1 MRGIIISESKEVER
15 LLNCES
21 SSDWG
26 IGMGKVVMLI
36 GKYYYS
42 LGLDRQE
49 VYKSINSYLK
59 EPMDKYT
66 PKKWSEMVNN
76 ILATIE
82 KNGWY
87 NLIDID
93 SISMTKAEWN
103 TIVGIGNVK
112 LEKIAFVLLCY
123 IKVYRA
129 RGSKNDKMSNISDLL
144 SESGVAPSNTNKLL
158 LADLKDLGLL
168 QIGTLKHMF
177 VKPLYINEESDKYI
191 NIDNFDKV
199 ITYYDEYK
207 NGIKYREC
215 EVCEKRFKLKSNNSN
230 QKYCNKC
237 GKKINLNNAK
247 QRQNENYFKR
257 KKSF

>member
-59 EPMDKYT
+59 ERMDKYT
-66 PKKWSEMVNN
+66 PKKWSEMINN
-76 ILATIE
+76 ILDTIE

-93 SISMTKAEWN
+93 SISITKAEWN

-123 IKVYRA
+123 IKVYKAQGR
-129 RGSKNDKMSNISDLL
+129 SKDRIEELIYILKEASITSNN
-144 SESGVAPSNTNKLL
+144 ENKLL
-158 LADLKDLGLL
+158 LPDLKDLGLV
-168 QIGTLKHMF
+168 QIGTLRHMYI
-177 VKPLYINEESDKYI
+177 KPLYMNEESDEYFK
-191 NIDNFDKV
+191 IDDFDKV
-199 ITYYDEYK
+199 VSYYDEYK
-207 NGIKYREC
+207 NGVKYGKCKVCNKRIKLGKNGR
-215 EVCEKRFKLKSNNSN
+215 S
-230 QKYCNKC
+230 KYCNVCARKMNIEKT
-237 GKKINLNNAK
+237 KKRRN
-247 QRQNENYFKR
+247 
-257 KKSF
+257 

>member
-26 IGMGKVVMLI
+26 IGMGKVVMLV

-42 LGLDRQE
+42 LGLERQE

-59 EPMDKYT
+59 EKMDKYT
-66 PKKWSEMVNN
+66 PKKWSEMINN
-76 ILATIE
+76 ILDTIE

-93 SISMTKAEWN
+93 NISITKAEWD
-103 TIVGIGNVK
+103 TIIGIGNVK

-123 IKVYRA
+123 IKVYKA
-129 RGSKNDKMSNISDLL
+129 RGSSNDKMNNISDILK
-144 SESGVAPSNTNKLL
+144 ESGLRAVDENKLL
-158 LADLKDLGLL
+158 FADLRDLGLI

-177 VKPLYINEESDKYI
+177 IKPLYINEESNKYI
-191 NIDNFDKV
+191 EIDDFEKV
-199 ITYYDEYK
+199 VSYYDEYK
-207 NGIKYREC
+207 NGSKYGKC
-215 EVCEKRFKLKSNNSN
+215 KVCGKRIKLKSNNSK
-230 QKYCNKC
+230 QKYCKEC
-237 GKKINLNNAK
+237 ARKIKLNNDRTRNK
-247 QRQNENYFKR
+247 
-257 KKSF
+257 

>member
-1 MRGIIISESKEVER
+1 MRGIIISESKEVGR

-59 EPMDKYT
+59 ERMDKYT
-66 PKKWSEMVNN
+66 PKKWSEMINN
-76 ILATIE
+76 ILDTIE

-87 NLIDID
+87 NLIEVD
-93 SISMTKAEWN
+93 SISITKAEWN
-103 TIVGIGNVK
+103 TIIGIGNVK
-112 LEKIAFVLLCY
+112 LEKIAFTLLCY

-129 RGSKNDKMSNISDLL
+129 RGSKNDRMDNLSDLL
-144 SESGVAPSNTNKLL
+144 TESGFRGVREDKLL
-158 LADLKDLGLL
+158 IADLKDLGLI

-177 VKPLYINEESDKYI
+177 VKPLYINEESEEYI
-191 NIDNFDKV
+191 KIDDFEKV
-199 ITYYDEYK
+199 VTYYDEYR
-207 NGIKYREC
+207 NGVKYGRC
-215 EVCEKRFKLKSNNSN
+215 EVCGKRIKISKNNKN
-230 QKYCNKC
+230 KYCNIC
-237 GKKINLNNAK
+237 KKEKEIEKTLRYRAK
-247 QRQNENYFKR
+247 K
-257 KKSF
+257 

>member
-59 EPMDKYT
+59 ERMDKYT
-66 PKKWSEMVNN
+66 PKKWSELVNN
-76 ILATIE
+76 VLDTIE
-82 KNGWY
+82 KNKWY
-87 NLIDID
+87 YLINID
-93 SISMTKAEWN
+93 SISISKAEWD

-123 IKVYRA
+123 IKVYKAQGR
-129 RGSKNDKMSNISDLL
+129 SKDRVENLSDILL
-144 SESGVAPSNTNKLL
+144 EAKLKGKKEDKLL
-158 LADLKDLGLL
+158 FADLKDLGLI
-168 QIGTLKHMF
+168 QIGNLKYMYI
-177 VKPLYINEESDKYI
+177 KPLYINEESEEYI
-191 NIDNFDKV
+191 KIDNFDKV
-199 ITYYDEYK
+199 VTYYDEYK
-207 NGIKYREC
+207 NGVKYGRCKVCGKRIKLGKNGR
-215 EVCEKRFKLKSNNSN
+215 S
-230 QKYCNKC
+230 KYCNVCARKMNIEKT
-237 GKKINLNNAK
+237 KKRRN
-247 QRQNENYFKR
+247 
-257 KKSF
+257 

>member
-49 VYKSINSYLK
+49 VYKSINLYLK
-59 EPMDKYT
+59 ERMDKYT
-66 PKKWSEMVNN
+66 PKKWSEMINN
-76 ILATIE
+76 ILDTIE
-82 KNGWY
+82 KNEWY
-87 NLIDID
+87 NLINVD
-93 SISMTKAEWN
+93 SISITKAEWD
-103 TIVGIGNVK
+103 TIVEIGNVK

-129 RGSKNDKMSNISDLL
+129 RGSKNDKIENLSDLL
-144 SESGVAPSNTNKLL
+144 KESGLQANSENKIL
-158 LADLKDLGLL
+158 LADLKDLELIE
-168 QIGTLKHMF
+168 IGRLNHMY
-177 VKPLYINEESDKYI
+177 VKPLYINEESNRYFEI
-191 NIDNFDKV
+191 NNFNKV
-199 ITYYDEYK
+199 TTYYDEYK
-207 NGIKYREC
+207 NGVKYGEC
-215 EVCEKRFKLKSNNSN
+215 KVCNKRFKLKSNNSN

-237 GKKINLNNAK
+237 GREIKLKNDRIRNK
-247 QRQNENYFKR
+247 
-257 KKSF
+257 

>member
-59 EPMDKYT
+59 ERMDKYT
-66 PKKWSEMVNN
+66 PKKWSEMINN
-76 ILATIE
+76 ILDTIE

-87 NLIDID
+87 NLIDVD
-93 SISMTKAEWN
+93 SISITKAEWDS
-103 TIVGIGNVK
+103 IVGIGNVK

-123 IKVYRA
+123 IKVYKAQGR
-129 RGSKNDKMSNISDLL
+129 SKDRVEELIYILKEASITSNN
-144 SESGVAPSNTNKLL
+144 ENKLL
-158 LADLKDLGLL
+158 FADLKDLGLV
-168 QIGTLKHMF
+168 QIGTLRHMYI
-177 VKPLYINEESDKYI
+177 KPLYMNEESDEYFK
-191 NIDNFDKV
+191 IDDFDKV
-199 ITYYDEYK
+199 VSYYDEYK
-207 NGIKYREC
+207 NGVKYGKCKVCNKRIKLGKNGR
-215 EVCEKRFKLKSNNSN
+215 S
-230 QKYCNKC
+230 KYCNVCARKMNIEKT
-237 GKKINLNNAK
+237 KKRRN
-247 QRQNENYFKR
+247 
-257 KKSF
+257 

>member
-49 VYKSINSYLK
+49 VYKNINSYLK
-59 EPMDKYT
+59 ERMDKYT
-66 PKKWSEMVNN
+66 PKKWSEMINN
-76 ILATIE
+76 ILDTIE

-87 NLIDID
+87 NLIDVD
-93 SISMTKAEWN
+93 SISITKAEWD

-129 RGSKNDKMSNISDLL
+129 RGSKNDRMDNLSDLL
-144 SESGVAPSNTNKLL
+144 KESGLQANSENKIL
-158 LADLKDLGLL
+158 LADLKDLELIE
-168 QIGTLKHMF
+168 IGRLNHMY
-177 VKPLYINEESDKYI
+177 VKPLYINEESDKYFEI
-191 NIDNFDKV
+191 NNFNKV
-199 ITYYDEYK
+199 TTYYDEYK
-207 NGIKYREC
+207 NGIRYGEC
-215 EVCEKRFKLKSNNSN
+215 KICNKRFKIGKNGRS
-230 QKYCNKC
+230 KYCNKC
-237 GKKINLNNAK
+237 LKNK
-247 QRQNENYFKR
+247 QKEWEKNSKNK
-257 KKSF
+257 

>member
-49 VYKSINSYLK
+49 VYKSINLYLK
-59 EPMDKYT
+59 ERMDKYT
-66 PKKWSEMVNN
+66 PKKWSEMINN
-76 ILATIE
+76 ILDTIE

-87 NLIDID
+87 NLIDVD
-93 SISMTKAEWN
+93 SISITKTEWN
-103 TIVGIGNVK
+103 TIVGIGNIK

-129 RGSKNDKMSNISDLL
+129 RGSSNDKMNEIGNLLLESVGSGTSND
-144 SESGVAPSNTNKLL
+144 KLL
-158 LADLKDLGLL
+158 LADLKDLGLIEVGRL
-168 QIGTLKHMF
+168 NHMY
-177 VKPLYINEESDKYI
+177 VKPLYINEESDKYFEI
-191 NIDNFDKV
+191 NNFNKV
-199 ITYYDEYK
+199 TTYYDEYK
-207 NGIKYREC
+207 NGVRYGEC
-215 EVCEKRFKLKSNNSN
+215 EICGKRFKVGKNGRS
-230 QKYCNKC
+230 KYCNKC
-237 GKKINLNNAK
+237 LKSK
-247 QRQNENYFKR
+247 QKEWVKNSKNK
-257 KKSF
+257 

>member
-59 EPMDKYT
+59 ERMDKYT
-66 PKKWSEMVNN
+66 PKKWSEMINN
-76 ILATIE
+76 ILDTIE

-93 SISMTKAEWN
+93 NISITKAEWN

-129 RGSKNDKMSNISDLL
+129 RGSKNDRMDNLSDLL
-144 SESGVAPSNTNKLL
+144 TESGFRGVREDKLL
-158 LADLKDLGLL
+158 IADLKDLRLI
-168 QIGTLKHMF
+168 QTGTLKHMF
-177 VKPLYINEESDKYI
+177 VKPLYINEESEEYI
-191 NIDNFDKV
+191 KIDDFEKV
-199 ITYYDEYK
+199 VSYYDEYK
-207 NGIKYREC
+207 NKVKYGKCKVCGKRIKLGKNGR
-215 EVCEKRFKLKSNNSN
+215 S
-230 QKYCNKC
+230 KYCNVCARKMNIEKT
-237 GKKINLNNAK
+237 KKRRN
-247 QRQNENYFKR
+247 
-257 KKSF
+257 

>member
-59 EPMDKYT
+59 ERMDKYT
-66 PKKWSEMVNN
+66 PKKWSEMINN
-76 ILATIE
+76 ILDTIE

-87 NLIDID
+87 NLINVD
-93 SISMTKAEWN
+93 SISITKAEWD

-112 LEKIAFVLLCY
+112 LEKITFVLLCY

-168 QIGTLKHMF
+168 QIGTLRHMF
-177 VKPLYINEESDKYI
+177 VKPLYINEESEEYI
-191 NIDNFDKV
+191 KIDNFDKV
-199 ITYYDEYK
+199 VTYYDEYK
-207 NGIKYREC
+207 NGVKYGRC
-215 EVCEKRFKLKSNNSN
+215 KVCDKRFKITNRKDNSS
-230 QKYCNKC
+230 KYCNKC
-237 GKKINLNNAK
+237 KKEVIKKRDLE
-247 QRQNENYFKR
+247 RKR
-257 KKSF
+257 K

>member
-59 EPMDKYT
+59 ERMDKYT
-66 PKKWSEMVNN
+66 PKKWSEMINN
-76 ILATIE
+76 ILDTIE

-87 NLIDID
+87 NLIDVD
-93 SISMTKAEWN
+93 SISITKAEWDS
-103 TIVGIGNVK
+103 IVKIGNVK

-123 IKVYRA
+123 IKVYRT

-191 NIDNFDKV
+191 NIDDFEKV
-199 ITYYDEYK
+199 VSYYDEYK
-207 NGIKYREC
+207 NGSKYGKCKLCGKRIK
-215 EVCEKRFKLKSNNSN
+215 LGNNGRS
-230 QKYCNKC
+230 KYCNVC
-237 GKKINLNNAK
+237 ARKINIEK
-247 QRQNENYFKR
+247 QKKRDEKR
-257 KKSF
+257 KS

>member
-59 EPMDKYT
+59 ERMDKYT
-66 PKKWSEMVNN
+66 PKKWSEMINN
-76 ILATIE
+76 ILDTIE

-93 SISMTKAEWN
+93 SISITKAEWD

-123 IKVYRA
+123 IKVYRT
-129 RGSKNDKMSNISDLL
+129 RGSNNDKMNEIGNLLLESVGSGTSND
-144 SESGVAPSNTNKLL
+144 KLL
-158 LADLKDLGLL
+158 LADLKDLSLIEVGRLN
-168 QIGTLKHMF
+168 HMY
-177 VKPLYINEESDKYI
+177 VKPLYINEESDKYFEI
-191 NIDNFDKV
+191 NNFNKV
-199 ITYYDEYK
+199 TTYYDEYK
-207 NGIKYREC
+207 NGTKYGEC
-215 EVCEKRFKLKSNNSN
+215 EICGKRFKIINRKDNSS
-230 QKYCNKC
+230 KYCNKC
-237 GKKINLNNAK
+237 KKEVIKKRDLE
-247 QRQNENYFKR
+247 RKR
-257 KKSF
+257 K

>member
-42 LGLDRQE
+42 LGLERQE

-59 EPMDKYT
+59 ERMDKYT
-66 PKKWSEMVNN
+66 PKKWSEMINN
-76 ILATIE
+76 ILDTIE

-87 NLIDID
+87 NLIDVD
-93 SISMTKAEWN
+93 SISITKAEWDS
-103 TIVGIGNVK
+103 IVEIGNVK

-129 RGSKNDKMSNISDLL
+129 RGSKNDKIGNLSDLL
-144 SESGVAPSNTNKLL
+144 KESGLQANSENKVL
-158 LADLKDLGLL
+158 LADLKDLELIE
-168 QIGTLKHMF
+168 IGRLNHMY
-177 VKPLYINEESDKYI
+177 VKPLYINEESEKYI
-191 NIDNFDKV
+191 IIDNFDKV
-199 ITYYDEYK
+199 VTYYDEYK
-207 NGIKYREC
+207 NNTKYGEC
-215 EVCEKRFKLKSNNSN
+215 EICGKRFKEGKTKRK
-230 QKYCNKC
+230 KYCNKC
-237 GKKINLNNAK
+237 ARQIKLEQMKNSNKIRN
-247 QRQNENYFKR
+247 
-257 KKSF
+257 

>member
-36 GKYYYS
+36 GKYYYF

-59 EPMDKYT
+59 ERMDKYT
-66 PKKWSEMVNN
+66 PKKWSEMINN
-76 ILATIE
+76 ILDTIE

-93 SISMTKAEWN
+93 SISITKAEWD

-129 RGSKNDKMSNISDLL
+129 RGSNNDKMNEIGNLLLESVGSGTSND
-144 SESGVAPSNTNKLL
+144 KLL
-158 LADLKDLGLL
+158 LADLKDLSLIEVGRLN
-168 QIGTLKHMF
+168 HMY
-177 VKPLYINEESDKYI
+177 VKPLYINEESDKYFEI
-191 NIDNFDKV
+191 NNFNKV
-199 ITYYDEYK
+199 TTYYDEYK
-207 NGIKYREC
+207 NGTKYGEC
-215 EVCEKRFKLKSNNSN
+215 EICGKRFKIINRKDNSS
-230 QKYCNKC
+230 KYCNKC
-237 GKKINLNNAK
+237 KKEVIKKRDLE
-247 QRQNENYFKR
+247 RKR
-257 KKSF
+257 K

>member
-21 SSDWG
+21 SSNWG

-42 LGLDRQE
+42 LGLERQE

-59 EPMDKYT
+59 EQMDKYT
-66 PKKWSEMVNN
+66 PKKWSEMINN
-76 ILATIE
+76 ILDTIE
-82 KNGWY
+82 KNEWY

-93 SISMTKAEWN
+93 SITITKAEWN
-103 TIVGIGNVK
+103 TIIGIGNVK

-129 RGSKNDKMSNISDLL
+129 RGSSNDKMNNISDILK
-144 SESGVAPSNTNKLL
+144 ESGLRAVDENKLL
-158 LADLKDLGLL
+158 FADLRDLGLI

-177 VKPLYINEESDKYI
+177 IKPLYINEESNKYI
-191 NIDNFDKV
+191 KIDDFEKV
-199 ITYYDEYK
+199 ISYYDEYK
-207 NGIKYREC
+207 NKVKYGRCKVCGKRIKIT
-215 EVCEKRFKLKSNNSN
+215 NNRG
-230 QKYCNKC
+230 KYCKVC
-237 GKKINLNNAK
+237 GKDID
-247 QRQNENYFKR
+247 R
-257 KKSF
+257 KKAIERKKR